1 MTRAEKRIEVARK
14 RVRNSLSKMSH
25 AELLEKA
32 MKFYEE
38 RNAWERSTKR
48 WPNSNAYKPSTT

>member
-1 MTRAEKRIEVARK
+1 MTRNEKRIEVARK

-38 RNAWERSTKR
+38 RNGWERSR
-48 WPNSNAYKPSTT
+48 SSS